1 MTFLLSILGLLL
13 IVEGIPYFAFP
24 VKTKD
29 WARTL
34 QDIPQRSLRIM
45 GFIAMLFGLLL
56 LYAARLFSG

>member
-24 VKTKD
+24 AKAKD

-34 QDIPQRSLRIM
+34 QEIPDSTLRIM
-45 GFIAMLFGLLL
+45 GILAMVFGLIL
-56 LYAARLFSG
+56 LYSAKLFKG